1 MDRQLWAVLLAAGA
15 VFCVL
20 LQGCNHCA
28 TCPVVCATSSETCCP
43 QLQME
48 EKTAKCGDVLKADG
62 TVDETI
68 VRVAGEGLPKQMQGV
83 FWLTGQG
90 DSSSL
95 MSFAKSSDGCGMSP
109 GELQSGTDSYD
120 VRVNGD
126 RVWFFSDKAAS
137 WKLIKFID
145 LVYHFQLT
153 GGTLSDPRSF
163 QIIPQALNIILG
175 ISTIPRIDATWLL
188 DFDAHL
194 LLNDNEEFNFKR
206 ANWSGSAVWGRP
218 SSVVGQQVKSKTYL
232 LVQVV
237 DGKGKPI
244 QPAFDK
250 WVKFCGSPET
260 GESAGEI
267 HYHEAVSKPANAT
280 KEDIEF
286 DAKAKEARKC
296 CKLQKVSQSKTCLQQ
311 IVYGID
317 KDKLTVDCPEDVETS
332 RLFTAAG
339 RSGVGSFAT
348 VGGAL
353 LGVAAVVASLTF
365 FLVLRARRVAVQ
377 ETTYSDLE
385 PLQSLE

>member
-20 LQGCNHCA
+20 LQGCSEE
-28 TCPVVCATSSETCCP
+28 PVVCATSSSACCP
-43 QLQME
+43 QSQLE
-48 EKTAKCGDVLKADG
+48 EKIAKCADVLKADG

-109 GELQSGTDSYD
+109 GELQNGTDSYD

-153 GGTLSDPRSF
+153 NGTLSDPRSF
-163 QIIPQALNIILG
+163 QIIPEALNLAG
-175 ISTIPRIDATWLL
+175 LRIDATWLL

-206 ANWSGSAVWGRP
+206 ADWSGSAVWGRP
-218 SSVVGQQVKSKTYL
+218 SSVVGQQVKSNTYL

-260 GESAGEI
+260 GGSAGEI
-267 HYHEAVSKPANAT
+267 HYHEAVSKPVKAT
-280 KEDIEF
+280 KEDIDF
-286 DAKAKEARKC
+286 DVKAKEARKC
-296 CKLQKVSQSKTCLQQ
+296 CKPKKGSDSKTCLKE
-311 IVYGID
+311 IVGGIAKRTLQD
-317 KDKLTVDCPEDVETS
+317 LLTVDCPEDVETS

-348 VGGAL
+348 DGGAL

-377 ETTYSDLE
+377 ETTYLDLE